1 MFVNILTSSL
11 AGKTNTICRNS
22 RLLKTV
28 EEEMKILK
36 KKKKLTEDAEVD
48 GPGLEQGKRRSE
60 KGVM

>member
-36 KKKKLTEDAEVD
+36 KKKLTEDAEVD
-48 GPGLEQGKRRSE
+48 GPGLEQGKE
-60 KGVM
+60 KK